1 MRMIRLALSLFLGM
15 TTASAAV
22 VERATPVLPSAP
34 IPALT
39 FSMSGPMSASF
50 TPALSGVMNAPSLS
64 APSPVI
70 LPTFAAPAADLKP
83 AAIVAAA
90 PALHPLSAPS
100 VERHERGPPT
110 ARAAGFST
118 FVAKSVA
125 DTVRDWVVPSSEL
138 LEDHDALIVG
148 ENHESLASVNELTRA
163 LPGLAK
169 AGVTVLGIEGLKRHN
184 QRAVDAYLKGDAL
197 PDEVLS
203 FSPRRRASFE
213 ALLKTARDA
222 GVRVVALGLP
232 LDQWARQAAELAAE
246 KTGDPIESF
255 QRSPGDQLYRAQTN
269 YEPGYNEAVAEVY
282 LTRRNKSMASFLSNA
297 MEAGA
302 KAVVLVGQNHIDG
315 ADAPKLMHIG
325 PIARW
330 GTMGLELS
338 RLGLKAYSL
347 TLTGG
352 LFLDADGAAGDRDMR
367 RASYQ
372 KAAVA
377 SPDGS
382 PVFTRTGASSGL
394 YHAGGR
400 VPGSMVA
407 H

>member
-1 MRMIRLALSLFLGM
+1 MIRFAIALFLGL

-22 VERATPVLPSAP
+22 VERVGVALPSAP
-34 IPALT
+34 VPALT

-50 TPALSGVMNAPSLS
+50 TPALTGVMNAPSLS
-64 APSPVI
+64 APSPIIV
-70 LPTFAAPAADLKP
+70 PAFAAPVADLKP
-83 AAIVAAA
+83 AAFAAAA

-100 VERHERGPPT
+100 AERHERGPPN
-110 ARAAGFST
+110 ARSST
-118 FVAKSVA
+118 FIAKSVA
-125 DTVRDWVVPSSEL
+125 DTVRDWVVPSAEL

-169 AGVTVLGIEGLKRHN
+169 AGVTVLGIEGLKSHN

-232 LDQWARQAAELAAE
+232 LDQWARQAAELAAQ
-246 KTGDPIESF
+246 KTGDPVDSF
-255 QRSPGDQLYRAQTN
+255 QQSPGDQLYRAQTS

-302 KAVVLVGQNHIDG
+302 KAVVLVGQNHVDG

-330 GTMGLELS
+330 GTMGRELA
-338 RLGLKAYSL
+338 RLGLKAFSL

-352 LFLDADGAAGDRDMR
+352 LFLDADGAAGDRDIR

-372 KAAVA
+372 KAAA
-377 SPDGS
+377 SSPDGS
-382 PVFTRTGASSGL
+382 PVYMRTGKSTGL